1 MGSIILNMSMSTEIS
16 SSSTRTSLADALF
29 SATQQRVLGLLFGQP
44 ERSFYATEL
53 IGLAGGGSGGV
64 QRELA
69 RLEQSGLVTVRRIGN
84 QKHYQANPKSPIFE
98 ELRNIAFKTIGLA
111 EPLRKALAPLASQIH
126 AAFVYGSVAKRQD
139 TAASDIDLMVVS
151 DSLTYADI
159 FGALEVVGT
168 QLARPVNP
176 TVYTRQEFAKRIKEG
191 NAFMTRLLDQPK
203 LWLIGAEHDIAA

>member
-1 MGSIILNMSMSTEIS
+1 MGCIMPNMSISTETS

-84 QKHYQANPKSPIFE
+84 QKHYQANPNSPIFE

-111 EPLRKALAPLASQIH
+111 EPLRKALAPLATQIH
-126 AAFVYGSVAKRQD
+126 AAFVYGSVAKKLD
-139 TAASDIDLMVVS
+139 TAVSDIDLMVVS

-159 FGALEVVGT
+159 FGALEAVGT

-176 TVYTRQEFAKRIKEG
+176 TVYTRQELAKRIQEG

-203 LWLIGAEHDIAA
+203 LWLIGGEHDISA